1 MNISKFTQKSVQ
13 AVQDLE
19 KVAYQFGNQ
28 EIEEEHL
35 LYALLEQED
44 SLILKLI
51 EKMEIDKDYFRN
63 SLNQALDAK
72 VKVSGGEL
80 RFGQYLNKALV
91 SAEDEAK
98 AMGDEYVSVEHLFL
112 ALLRYPSPS
121 MKKLFQEFG
130 ITKERFLQALS
141 TVRGNQRVVSD
152 NPEATYDTLNKY
164 GADLVERARDQKL
177 DPVIGTMACPVC
189 GTALQPDDVWLEKG
203 SSGWYTLSQCPVCKG
218 RGGEAGR
225 GVFQKYRMSRRDGL
239 HWAFARCVQMPDDA
253 SLANWK
259 RQRAQYLE
267 RQRIKAEKQAAEAA
281 QNT

>member
-51 EKMEIDKDYFRN
+51 EKMEIQKEYFIDTVKK
-63 SLNQALDAK
+63 ALDAK

-112 ALLRYPSPS
+112 AMLKYASRELKQIFREY
-121 MKKLFQEFG
+121 G
-130 ITKERFLQALS
+130 ISREGFLHALS
-141 TVRGNQRVVSD
+141 TVRGNQRVTSD

-164 GADLVERARDQKL
+164 GQDLVEKARDQKL
-177 DPVIGTMACPVC
+177 DPVIGRDEEIRNVIRILSRKTKNNPVLI
-189 GTALQPDDVWLEKG
+189 GEPGVGKTAVVE
-203 SSGWYTLSQCPVCKG
+203 
-218 RGGEAGR
+218 
-225 GVFQKYRMSRRDGL
+225 GL
-239 HWAFARCVQMPDDA
+239 
-253 SLANWK
+253 
-259 RQRAQYLE
+259 
-267 RQRIKAEKQAAEAA
+267 AEKIIEFFMENVALR
-281 QNT
+281 